1 MSDEWVNKVQDKLF
15 DQEIKEDQPDDWQD
29 MPEFVNEA
37 NDAYRKII
45 ISFENEADVQE
56 FAKLVRQH
64 ITDKTKSLWVPAK
77 IKDNNLWSWID
88 EK

>member
-15 DQEIKEDQPDDWQD
+15 DQEEKEDQPDDWES

-45 ISFENEADVQE
+45 ISFENERDVLD
-56 FAKLVRQH
+56 FAKLIGQH

-77 IKDNNLWSWID
+77 VKDNNLWTWID
-88 EK
+88 EE